1 MKPDHWD
8 EKIQNLPYPNKED
21 FTVYHVM
28 KKGKIVYSGITL
40 DELKKIHPGVNPLFV
55 LKESSHVVEKDFNED
70 EFRGCQKNY
79 REKIQDVYTEFKK
92 ELFKEYSV
100 SGPKAERLYE
110 ICSSHYQSCSCIE
123 ELFSEFVELI
133 QE

>member
-1 MKPDHWD
+1 MNAECWD
-8 EKIQNLPYPNKED
+8 EKIQNLPYPSKED

-28 KKGKIVYSGITL
+28 KKGKIIHSEITM
-40 DELKKIHPGVNPLFV
+40 DELKKIYGLTPLTR

-70 EFRGCQKNY
+70 EFRLCQKNY
-79 REKIQDVYTEFKK
+79 RERIQSVYQEFKQY
-92 ELFKEYSV
+92 LFKEYSV
-100 SGPKAERLYE
+100 SGSKAERLYE
-110 ICSSHYQSCSCIE
+110 ICSSRYQSCSSIE